1 MINFKHFLE
10 ASSDPCWKGY
20 EMVGMKEKG
29 KKKVPNCVPVSEE
42 IAPLKTHAKWDQN
55 RYERLKLNGHDHA
68 KIKVIWDDEVQAEKE
83 AEKMKNAANKVKK

>member
-1 MINFKHFLE
+1 MINFKQFLE

-20 EMVGMKEKG
+20 EMVGMK
-29 KKKVPNCVPVSEE
+29 KKVSEE